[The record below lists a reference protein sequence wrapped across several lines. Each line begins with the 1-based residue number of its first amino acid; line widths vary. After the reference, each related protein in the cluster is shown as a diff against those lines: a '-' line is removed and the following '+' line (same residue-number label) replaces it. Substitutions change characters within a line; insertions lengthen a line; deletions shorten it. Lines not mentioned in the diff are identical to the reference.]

1 MHDALAWGGGR
12 ALQLHARPLSRHS
25 VTVMLL
31 IFKPS
36 LSFAFEY
43 DIVSYDVVTII
54 DTDDDV
60 LIVDTDELKVLI
72 RRHVADV
79 IRPHR
84 VGP

>member
-1 MHDALAWGGGR
+1 
-12 ALQLHARPLSRHS
+12 
-25 VTVMLL
+25 MLL
-31 IFKPS
+31 ICKPS

-43 DIVSYDVVTII
+43 VSYDVVTII

-79 IRPHR
+79 ILPHR